1 MIFNTEKALIKKAQA
16 GHKQAWLTLVKRYEQ
31 QVFNHCLRMVNNR
44 DDACDLM
51 QESFVSVFKSL
62 PSFAGDSQFST
73 WLYKITHARCM
84 DHFRRNK
91 PALLDGDEAFD
102 EGLEARL
109 VADVTNQDVHTALK
123 LLPFEQRE
131 IIELKFFQHLTCEDI
146 ANVTGLSVN
155 TVKTRLYSALKK
167 MKGHLEVVNG

>member
-1 MIFNTEKALIKKAQA
+1 MIFNSEKALIKRAQA
-16 GHKQAWLTLVKRYEQ
+16 GDKQAWLALVKRYEQ
-31 QVFNHCLRMVNNR
+31 QVFNQCLRMVNNR

-62 PSFAGDSQFST
+62 ANFAGDSQFST

-84 DHFRRNK
+84 DHFRRSK
-91 PALLDGDEAFD
+91 PTLVDEDDSFD
-102 EGLEARL
+102 EGLEATL
-109 VADVTNQDVHTALK
+109 IADVANKDVHTALK
-123 LLPFEQRE
+123 LLPFEHRE

-146 ANVTGLSVN
+146 ASVTGLSVN

-167 MKGHLEVVNG
+167 MKGHLEVVYG